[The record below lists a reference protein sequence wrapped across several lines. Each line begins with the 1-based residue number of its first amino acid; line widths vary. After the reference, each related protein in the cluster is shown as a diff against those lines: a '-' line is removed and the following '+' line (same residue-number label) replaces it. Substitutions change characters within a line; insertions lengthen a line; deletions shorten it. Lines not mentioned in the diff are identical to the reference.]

1 MLKQDIQDR
10 KFSDEISLNMKR
22 QKLIKHLLINN
33 CALEREGA
41 NHSWYKTILIYN
53 LLIISNCFPV
63 RGISIVS
70 RKLVM
75 E

>member
-1 MLKQDIQDR
+1 MLKQDIQDK

-33 CALEREGA
+33 CELEREGA

-53 LLIISNCFPV
+53 FLIISNCFPV
-63 RGISIVS
+63 RGICFVS
-70 RKLVM
+70 RKFVM